1 METKANYVAVG
12 AFVLACVIGLV
23 VTIMWLAGVQYSQ
36 EYAYY
41 QAFFKGSVT
50 GLGKGTVTRY
60 NGIEVGRIT
69 DLQFDP
75 SDPQRVIVTMQ
86 VQPNLNIRED
96 SVASI
101 DSQGL
106 TGGAFVEITGGTPNS
121 PLLVAREGQR
131 YPVIRTKQSTFA
143 QLQQSAPEVVAKLN
157 VAASRLNDLLN
168 DNNRRAITHILANLD
183 ETTQMIARRSAD
195 IDATITHA
203 NDTMAKLDDTVGSLK
218 PTIQQV
224 DLTVRKYGKVADDAD
239 AFINGDG
246 LAQLSDLIGESRRL
260 VTNLSE
266 FSDQLNRTPTKLL
279 FGDRRKGYEP
289 KGNPP

>member
-1 METKANYVAVG
+1 METQANYVAVG

-41 QAFFKGSVT
+41 QASFKGSVT

-75 SDPQRVIVTMQ
+75 NDPQRVIVTMQ
-86 VQPNLNIRED
+86 MQPNLNIRED

-101 DSQGL
+101 ESQGF
-106 TGGAFVEITGGTPNS
+106 TGASFVEITGGTAKS
-121 PLLVAREGQR
+121 PLLVAHEDQR

-143 QLQQSAPEVVAKLN
+143 ELQQSAPQVIAKLN
-157 VAASRLNDLLN
+157 VTASRLNDLLS
-168 DNNRRAITHILANLD
+168 DNNRRAIAHVLANLD
-183 ETTQMIARRSAD
+183 ETSQVIARRSAD
-195 IDATITHA
+195 IDATIA
-203 NDTMAKLDDTVGSLK
+203 NADKAMANFTDASNNLRPALDR
-218 PTIQQV
+218 V
-224 DLTVRKYGKVADDAD
+224 DLTVQKYGKVADDAD

-246 LAQLSDLIGESRRL
+246 LAQLSDLIGEMRRL
-260 VTNLSE
+260 VANLTQA
-266 FSDQLNRTPTKLL
+266 SDQLNRQPTKLL
-279 FGDRRKGYEP
+279 FGDRHKGYEP
-289 KGNPP
+289 K

>member
-41 QAFFKGSVT
+41 QAYFKGSVT

-69 DLQFDP
+69 NLEFDP
-75 SDPQRVIVTMQ
+75 NDPQRVIVTLQ

-96 SVASI
+96 SIASI

-106 TGGAFVEITGGTPNS
+106 TGGTFVEITGGTAAS
-121 PLLVAREGQR
+121 PLLVAQGGQR
-131 YPVIRTKQSTFA
+131 YPVIRTKPSTFA

-168 DNNRRAITHILANLD
+168 DDNRRSIAHILANLD
-183 ETTQMIARRSAD
+183 ETTQVIARRSAD
-195 IDATITHA
+195 IDATIA
-203 NDTMAKLDDTVGSLK
+203 NANKAMANLTDATKGMR
-218 PTIQQV
+218 PTLEHV
-224 DLTVRKYGKVADDAD
+224 DLTVQKYGKVADDAD
-239 AFINGDG
+239 AFINGEG
-246 LAQLSDLIGESRRL
+246 LAQFSDLISEMRRL
-260 VTNLSE
+260 VSNLTQL
-266 FSDQLNRTPTKLL
+266 SDQINRTPTKLL

-289 KGNPP
+289 K